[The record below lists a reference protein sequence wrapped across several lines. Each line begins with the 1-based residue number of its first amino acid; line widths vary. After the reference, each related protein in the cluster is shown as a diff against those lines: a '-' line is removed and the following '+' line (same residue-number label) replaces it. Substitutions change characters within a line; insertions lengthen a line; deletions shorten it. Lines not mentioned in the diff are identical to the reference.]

1 MDGGGCGCD
10 RRARESRN
18 LALMVDQREWVAAL
32 RAGTAAGGWTLDP
45 QASSVQFAVKHFWGA
60 VTVLGQF
67 ERVAGEGSVTES
79 GVLTGTLSVDATSL
93 TTKNK
98 QRDKHL
104 RSADFFDI
112 EHHPM
117 VVLTVTEAKPVDGGA
132 LLCKGTL
139 EAAGHLE
146 PIEFT
151 ANPQDFTDRA
161 VTMTADLV
169 VDRVRFGMT
178 WSPMRIAAYDA
189 HVTVTARFVRA

>member
-1 MDGGGCGCD
+1 MDD
-10 RRARESRN
+10 QRDW
-18 LALMVDQREWVAAL
+18 LALL

-45 QASSVQFAVKHFWGA
+45 QASNVQFAVKHFWGA
-60 VTVLGQF
+60 VTVRGQF
-67 ERVAGEGSVTES
+67 EQIAGEGAATAEGS
-79 GVLTGTLSVDATSL
+79 LTGTLSFDATSL

-104 RSADFFDI
+104 RSSDFFDT
-112 EHHPM
+112 ENHPM
-117 VVLTVTEAKPVDGGA
+117 VVLIVTETTALDDGA
-132 LLCKGTL
+132 LVCKGTL

-151 ANPQDFTDRA
+151 AHVQDFTDHA

-169 VDRVRFGMT
+169 VDRTRFAMT

-189 HVTVTARFVRA
+189 LATVTARFVRP